1 MKSHLTAIPA
11 FAFSGQANMTSEH
24 HAYFVDFHT
33 NKKLLHPD
41 DPGHVIAAL
50 AVSGPSSLNGQF
62 LSWDAEELKA
72 YRK

>member
-1 MKSHLTAIPA
+1 
-11 FAFSGQANMTSEH
+11 MTDEQ
-24 HAYFVDFHT
+24 HADFIGFHT

-50 AVSGPSSLNGQF
+50 AVAGPNSLSGQF
-62 LSWDAEELKA
+62 LSWNDNVLEA